1 MIANKYPGTS
11 LDKAKGRWKAR
22 ITRNGRTHNVGSYPT
37 QEEAYAAVL
46 RAKAAG
52 DAELTASDPK
62 KNTTVA
68 QSNVL
73 AETYWPATL
82 LEARLFVLMLRC
94 LHKND
99 QEAPGITVPIEELMP
114 GGRGGRNY
122 ELLKQA
128 IDRFMSLRI
137 ELPTLHDKRDMQA
150 INLVQGMVLNASKDV
165 VVGFFTPLA
174 LPYLTALSN
183 NFAVGDVAELL
194 TLQTAASHKMYW
206 LMQAWEFRS
215 PVTVTV
221 DKLRELVVKDNYE
234 RYTDFRNRVLM
245 PSIEELNALTFE
257 IVVTENRK
265 GRAVDSLRFD
275 IGRRGKPQQLQ
286 LELTTS
292 PALPTPKPK
301 PQLTGLQQKVV
312 TRLQKLKLT
321 DAQIKKVLDV
331 VVGEEQLTIVLKET
345 YPVLRD
351 FETKAK
357 PGENVAAAT
366 MALLKSTFPAVWAA
380 N

>member
-1 MIANKYPGTS
+1 
-11 LDKAKGRWKAR
+11 
-22 ITRNGRTHNVGSYPT
+22 
-37 QEEAYAAVL
+37 
-46 RAKAAG
+46 
-52 DAELTASDPK
+52 
-62 KNTTVA
+62 
-68 QSNVL
+68 
-73 AETYWPATL
+73 
-82 LEARLFVLMLRC
+82 
-94 LHKND
+94 
-99 QEAPGITVPIEELMP
+99 
-114 GGRGGRNY
+114 
-122 ELLKQA
+122 
-128 IDRFMSLRI
+128 MSLRI

-150 INLVQGMVLNASKDV
+150 INLVQGMVLNASRDV

-265 GRAVDSLRFD
+265 GRSVDSLRFD

-286 LELTTS
+286 LELITS

-331 VVGEEQLTIVLKET
+331 VVGELQLTIVLKET
-345 YPVLRD
+345 YPILRD

-366 MALLKSTFPAVWAA
+366 MALLKSTFPAIWAA

>member
-11 LDKAKGRWKAR
+11 LDKTKGRWKAR
-22 ITRNGRTHNVGSYPT
+22 LTRDGRTLNVGSYAT

-46 RAKAAG
+46 RAKEADSAKL
-52 DAELTASDPK
+52 AVNEPR

-68 QSNVL
+68 QSNIL

-94 LHKND
+94 LHKRD

-137 ELPTLHDKRDMQA
+137 ELPTLHDRRDMQA
-150 INLVQGMVLNASKDV
+150 INLVQGMVLNASQDV

-194 TLQTAASHKMYW
+194 ALQTAVSHKMYW
-206 LMQAWEFRS
+206 LMQAWEFKS

-221 DKLRELVVKDNYE
+221 ERLRELVVKNNYE
-234 RYTDFRNRVLM
+234 RYTDFRNRVLL

-275 IGRRGKPQQLQ
+275 IGRRGKLQQLQ
-286 LELTTS
+286 LELITTPVP
-292 PALPTPKPK
+292 PAEKPK
-301 PQLTGLQQKVV
+301 LPLSDMQQKVQ

-321 DAQIKKVLDV
+321 EAQIKKVLQIVTTDA
-331 VVGEEQLTIVLKET
+331 ELTKLLKET
-345 YPVLRD
+345 YPILRD

-366 MALLKSTFPAVWAA
+366 MALLKSTFPAIWAA

>member
-11 LDKAKGRWKAR
+11 LDKTKGRWKAR
-22 ITRNGRTHNVGSYPT
+22 ITRDGRTLNVGSYPT

-46 RAKAAG
+46 RAKEVDSAKLAAN
-52 DAELTASDPK
+52 EPR

-94 LHKND
+94 LHKRD
-99 QEAPGITVPIEELMP
+99 QEVPGITVPIEELMP

-150 INLVQGMVLNASKDV
+150 INLVQGMVLNASQDV

-194 TLQTAASHKMYW
+194 ALQTAVSHKMYW
-206 LMQAWEFRS
+206 LMQAWEFKS

-221 DKLRELVVKDNYE
+221 ERLRELVVKDNYE
-234 RYTDFRNRVLM
+234 RYTDFRNRVLL

-275 IGRRGKPQQLQ
+275 IGRREKPQQLQ
-286 LELTTS
+286 LELTTT
-292 PALPTPKPK
+292 PAPPAEKPK
-301 PQLTGLQQKVV
+301 PQLSDMQQKVQ
-312 TRLQKLKLT
+312 TRLTKLKLT
-321 DAQIKKVLDV
+321 AAQIKKVLDV
-331 VVGEEQLTIVLKET
+331 VVGEEQLTKLLKET
-345 YPVLRD
+345 FPILRD

-366 MALLKSTFPAVWAA
+366 MALLKSTFPAIWAA

>member
-22 ITRNGRTHNVGSYPT
+22 ITRNGRTHNVGSYST

-46 RAKAAG
+46 RAKAA
-52 DAELTASDPK
+52 DDTELTASEPK

-150 INLVQGMVLNASKDV
+150 INLVQGMLLNASRDV

-215 PVTVTV
+215 PITVTV

-292 PALPTPKPK
+292 PASPTPKPK

-312 TRLQKLKLT
+312 TRLTKLKLT
-321 DAQIKKVLDV
+321 QAQIKKVLDV
-331 VVGEEQLTIVLKET
+331 VVGEEQLTKLLKET
-345 YPVLRD
+345 YPILRD

-366 MALLKSTFPAVWAA
+366 MALLKSTFPAIWAT